1 MRMGMEH
8 RWSDRCPADLAVTL
22 AYRPLGLVRGQLH
35 DLSGGGAYIST
46 RILLVP
52 NTPVELVVPDD
63 ERDATRLLRVP
74 AVVTRSDVAG
84 AGLMFT
90 RLTATQYQ
98 ALLAR
103 ARAPLPRPNGLTDS
117 IRTRRRSGDL

>member
-1 MRMGMEH
+1 MEH

-22 AYRPLGLVRGQLH
+22 AYRPLGLIRGQLQ

-46 RILLVP
+46 RIPLVP
-52 NTPVELVVPDD
+52 HTPVELVVPHD

-74 AVVTRSDVAG
+74 AVVTRSDAEG

-90 RLTATQYQ
+90 QLSTTQYE

-103 ARAPLPRPNGLTDS
+103 ARAPLARANGLADS
-117 IRTRRRSGDL
+117 TRTRRRSGDL